1 MKKKKQRRFGLG
13 SFISVTVLLISAIA
27 LLISYVSIFI
37 SPSKFWPPLFFGLYY
52 IPIALWNLFLLI
64 IAIIRMKKRLLIP
77 LVALLPSLFFF
88 DMFVKVGNEVPEEER
103 EGICIVTYNVGR
115 YSLSKYGKSKRETT
129 AEIRDYLELCEAD
142 IICLQE
148 VSVRYKDSL
157 IELPDYPHIYSHFFN
172 DTGSSFG
179 NVILSKFPIRGGGK
193 LTFKNSTNLAIWA
206 DLRIG
211 KNIVRIYN
219 CHLESYSISFTSIVK
234 RLFNK
239 DTFSDEFISLHGHL
253 KESNIKRAEQVDHV
267 VNSIS
272 ECSLKTIVCG
282 DFNDTPM
289 SYTYHQLQKQHKDC
303 FVEAGKGFGATYS
316 RLWPAL
322 RLDYILIPEEYQ
334 TTYHKIE
341 RVPYSDHYPVLTQI
355 KLDSTNE

>member
-13 SFISVTVLLISAIA
+13 GFISVTVLLLSAVA
-27 LLISYVSIFI
+27 LLISYISIFI

-64 IAIIRMKKRLLIP
+64 IAIIRIKKRLLIP

-88 DMFVKVGNEVPEEER
+88 DMFVKVGNEVPDEER

-115 YSLSKYGKSKRETT
+115 YSLSKNGKSKKETIV
-129 AEIRDYLELCEAD
+129 EIRDYLELFKAD

-148 VSVRYKDSL
+148 VKVQYKDSL
-157 IELPDYPHIYSHFFN
+157 IEIPDYPYIHSHFF
-172 DTGSSFG
+172 DGTGSSFG

-206 DLRIG
+206 DLLIDRG
-211 KNIVRIYN
+211 IVRIYN

-289 SYTYHQLQKQHKDC
+289 SYTYHQLQKDHKDC

-316 RLWPAL
+316 KLWPAL
-322 RLDYILIPEEYQ
+322 RLDYILIPEEYR

-341 RVPYSDHYPVLTQI
+341 RVPFSDHYPVLTQI
-355 KLDSTNE
+355 ILD

>member
-179 NVILSKFPIRGGGK
+179 NVILSKFPIRGDGK
-193 LTFKNSTNLAIWA
+193 ITFKNSTNLAIWA

>member
-1 MKKKKQRRFGLG
+1 MKRKKQRRFGLG
-13 SFISVTVLLISAIA
+13 SFISVTVLLISAA
-27 LLISYVSIFI
+27 VLLISYVSIFI

-64 IAIIRMKKRLLIP
+64 IAIIRRRKRLLIP

-88 DMFVKVGNEVPEEER
+88 DMFIKVGNNAPDEEN
-103 EGICIVTYNVGR
+103 EGIRIVTYNVGR
-115 YSLSKYGKSKRETT
+115 YALSKNGKSKRETT
-129 AEIRDYLELCEAD
+129 ADIRDYLKRCEAD

-148 VSVRYKDSL
+148 VSVKYKDS
-157 IELPDYPHIYSHFFN
+157 ITELPNFPYLHSHFFN

-206 DLRIG
+206 DLRIDG
-211 KNIVRIYN
+211 GTVRLYN

-239 DTFSDEFISLHGHL
+239 DTFSDEFMALHGHL
-253 KESNIKRAEQVDHV
+253 KESNIKRAEQVDRV

-272 ECSLKTIVCG
+272 ECSMKTIVCG

-289 SYTYHQLQKQHKDC
+289 SYTYHQLQKKHKDC
-303 FVEAGKGFGATYS
+303 FVEAGNGFGATYS

-322 RLDYILIPEEYQ
+322 RLDYILIPEEYH
-334 TTYHKIE
+334 TIYHQIE
-341 RVPYSDHYPVLTQI
+341 RVPYSDHYPVLTEI
-355 KLDSTNE
+355 ILD

>member
-13 SFISVTVLLISAIA
+13 SFISVTVLLISAVA

-37 SPSKFWPPLFFGLYY
+37 NPSRFWPPLFFGLYY
-52 IPIALWNLFLLI
+52 IPIAFWNLFLLI
-64 IAIIRMKKRLLIP
+64 IAIIRRRKRLLIP
-77 LVALLPSLFFF
+77 LIALLPSLFFF
-88 DMFVKVGNEVPEEER
+88 DMFVKVGNEIPDEEK

-115 YSLSKYGKSKRETT
+115 YSLNRDGKSKRETI
-129 AEIRDYLELCEAD
+129 AEIRNYLELCKAD

-157 IELPDYPHIYSHFFN
+157 IEFPDYPYVHSHFFN

-179 NVILSKFPIRGGGK
+179 NVILSKFPLRGGGK
-193 LTFKNSTNLAIWA
+193 LTFKNSTNLAVWA

-211 KNIVRIYN
+211 NSIVRIYN

-253 KESNIKRAEQVDHV
+253 KESNIKRAEQVDRV

-289 SYTYHQLQKQHKDC
+289 SYTYHQLQKDHKDC

-322 RLDYILIPEEYQ
+322 RLDYILIPEEYL

-355 KLDSTNE
+355 KLE

>member
-13 SFISVTVLLISAIA
+13 GFISVTVLLISAVA
-27 LLISYVSIFI
+27 LLISYISIFI

-88 DMFVKVGNEVPEEER
+88 DMFVKVGNEVPDEER

-115 YSLSKYGKSKRETT
+115 YSLSKNGKSKKETIV
-129 AEIRDYLELCEAD
+129 EIRDYLELFKAD

-148 VSVRYKDSL
+148 VKVQYKDSL
-157 IELPDYPHIYSHFFN
+157 IEIPDYPYIHSHFF
-172 DTGSSFG
+172 DGTGSSFG

-206 DLRIG
+206 DLLIDRG
-211 KNIVRIYN
+211 IVRIYN

-289 SYTYHQLQKQHKDC
+289 SYTYHQLQKDHKDC

-316 RLWPAL
+316 KLWPAL
-322 RLDYILIPEEYQ
+322 RLDYILIPEEYR

-341 RVPYSDHYPVLTQI
+341 RVPFSDHYPVLTQI
-355 KLDSTNE
+355 ILD

>member
-13 SFISVTVLLISAIA
+13 GFISVTVLLLSAVA
-27 LLISYVSIFI
+27 LLISYISIFI

-64 IAIIRMKKRLLIP
+64 IAIIRIKKRLLIP

-88 DMFVKVGNEVPEEER
+88 DMFVKVGNEVPDEER

-115 YSLSKYGKSKRETT
+115 YSLSKNGKSKKETIV
-129 AEIRDYLELCEAD
+129 EIRDYLELFKAD

-148 VSVRYKDSL
+148 VKVQYKDSL
-157 IELPDYPHIYSHFFN
+157 IEIPDYPYIHSHFF
-172 DTGSSFG
+172 DGTGSSFG

-206 DLRIG
+206 DLLIDRG
-211 KNIVRIYN
+211 IVRIYN

-289 SYTYHQLQKQHKDC
+289 SYIYHQLQKDHKDC

-316 RLWPAL
+316 KLWPAL
-322 RLDYILIPEEYQ
+322 RLDYILIPEEYR

-341 RVPYSDHYPVLTQI
+341 RVPFSDHYPVLTQI
-355 KLDSTNE
+355 ILD